1 MQRRKMEVQATCT
14 ICGNADEDAFHA
26 LVTFPHAKGLW
37 YSMRQCWDLPSEEIV
52 ENSGKEW
59 LLQLL
64 SKLNEIQRM
73 MVLMVLWRAWHVHNE
88 LTHNKPAPP
97 IEVSKRFL
105 CSYVDALLMIKQHP
119 TSDACKGKQI
129 ISYSGRVVKCKPKE
143 STTTILKKWDRP
155 PRGRLKLNVDGSY
168 VEHSGEGGAGM
179 ILRDDNGNVIFTAC
193 RSLPYCALALEAE
206 MAACDEGLRL
216 AMSWSTE
223 PIDLEMDCAIAVN
236 MISAKENDQSTL
248 VHLLRNIQESLG
260 ERETTIRKI
269 DRSQNEA
276 SHTMAKM
283 GRELKR
289 TQFWMRSFPSVLEN
303 VINKECNVS
312 MI

>member
-1 MQRRKMEVQATCT
+1 
-14 ICGNADEDAFHA
+14 
-26 LVTFPHAKGLW
+26 
-37 YSMRQCWDLPSEEIV
+37 
-52 ENSGKEW
+52 
-59 LLQLL
+59 
-64 SKLNEIQRM
+64 
-73 MVLMVLWRAWHVHNE
+73 
-88 LTHNKPAPP
+88 
-97 IEVSKRFL
+97 
-105 CSYVDALLMIKQHP
+105 
-119 TSDACKGKQI
+119 
-129 ISYSGRVVKCKPKE
+129 
-143 STTTILKKWDRP
+143 
-155 PRGRLKLNVDGSY
+155 
-168 VEHSGEGGAGM
+168 
-179 ILRDDNGNVIFTAC
+179 
-193 RSLPYCALALEAE
+193 
-206 MAACDEGLRL
+206 
-216 AMSWSTE
+216 MSWSTE